1 MINKITN
8 GNAYLD
14 GVTLIGKL
22 EELEMPNI
30 KFKMSDV
37 AALGVFS
44 EIELPSGLE
53 KMEAKLKWNAIYGD
67 NFKSESPLT
76 SVSLTVK
83 SNMKQHGAGG
93 ALKDIPVTV
102 TISGVF
108 KEIPLG
114 TLKGTEKIDGLE
126 HKMTVYYVKLEEDG
140 KQVYEVDVFNN
151 ILKFA
156 DKDILE
162 SFRLN
167 Q

>member
-8 GNAYLD
+8 ANAYLD

-22 EELEMPNI
+22 DELELPSI
-30 KFKMSDV
+30 KFKMQDF
-37 AALGVFS
+37 AALGLFS

-53 KMEAKLKWNAIYGD
+53 KMEAKLKWNAVYGD
-67 NFKSESPLT
+67 NFKEESPLK

-93 ALKDIPVTV
+93 VLKDIPVTV

-114 TLKGTEKIDGLE
+114 TFKSNEKMDGLQ
-126 HKMTVYYVKLEEDG
+126 HVMSVYYVKLEEAS
-140 KQVYEVDVFNN
+140 KLIYEVDVFNN
-151 ILKFA
+151 IIKFGSN
-156 DKDILE
+156 DILSE
-162 SFRLN
+162 FRLN